1 MSEEALSITPNYRL
15 TCPYCNGALY
25 PAVFTPESA
34 PWVCVIC
41 HYAWWAAE
49 LSEEAR
55 KRFRPALCDFGIGP
69 GLHELQEKVLAER
82 DEARTHGTSVRSDQ
96 VQLLPLQQL
105 KQIPPQ
111 PNAFGDLVKIEITRK
126 GG

>member
-1 MSEEALSITPNYRL
+1 MSEQLLTPAYRL

-41 HYAWWAAE
+41 HNAWWAAE
-49 LSEEAR
+49 LTEEAR

-69 GLHELQEKVLAER
+69 GLLELQQQVLEER
-82 DEARTHGTSVRSDQ
+82 DQARAHGTSVRSDQ
-96 VQLLPLQQL
+96 IQLLPLPVLQRLQL
-105 KQIPPQ
+105 QED
-111 PNAFGDLVKIEITRK
+111 AFGDAVRNEISRK